1 MAPALAPGERLP
13 RFGDRRRMRVGLL
26 GGSFNPAHP
35 GHLHVALLA
44 RRRLGLDQVWLLVS
58 PGNVLKPRAGM
69 APFAERLGSARAL
82 ADGRRV
88 LATGIEAALGTR
100 YSIDTLRR
108 LRQRFPRV
116 AFVWVMGAYI
126 LQQLPRWRRWR
137 ELAALA
143 PFVVLPR
150 PGYTARALA
159 GQAARRL
166 HAARR
171 SAGAAHRLADAAPP
185 AWTLLAVPL
194 HPASASAIR
203 AARKG
208 AVP

>member
-1 MAPALAPGERLP
+1 
-13 RFGDRRRMRVGLL
+13 MRVGLL
-26 GGSFNPAHP
+26 GGSFNPAHD
-35 GHLHVALLA
+35 GHRQVAAQA
-44 RRRLGLDQVWLLVS
+44 RRHLRLDQVWLLVS

-69 APFAERLGSARAL
+69 APFADRLAGARAL

-108 LRQRFPRV
+108 LRRRFPRV
-116 AFVWVMGAYI
+116 AFVWVMGADI

-137 ELAALA
+137 ELVAQV

-159 GQAARRL
+159 GPAARRL

-171 SAGAAHRLADAAPP
+171 SAGAAPRLAEEAPP